1 MSDGRDGRTSPE
13 RVRFGP
19 QPIALF
25 PLLIAFLGAL
35 PLATSSRY
43 LLWLLLLP
51 VAGAWWVLRA
61 RVVVGAVGVAVGNG
75 LRTTYVAWPDV
86 EGFDVP
92 QRGWVR
98 LLHAGDR
105 TPLTALSRRDLPA
118 LLAVASRLGSTDG
131 AASRSARGRRP

>member
-1 MSDGRDGRTSPE
+1 MSDDGDQPALPE

-19 QPIALF
+19 QPIVVF

-35 PLATSSRY
+35 PLATSSGY

-51 VAGAWWVLRA
+51 VAGVWWVLRA
-61 RVVVGAVGVAVGNG
+61 RVLVGVPGVAASNG

-92 QRGWVR
+92 ERGWVR
-98 LLHAGDR
+98 LLHDGDR
-105 TPLTALSRRDLPA
+105 TVLTALSRRDLPA
-118 LLAVASRLGSTDG
+118 LLAAASRLGSADG
-131 AASRSARGRRP
+131 AASGSTRGQGT